1 MNWRDVA
8 SLISLV
14 ETQDDFG
21 GIVIDGTPRSVF
33 VNQKSIR
40 QSEFYQ
46 AMAQGLKPEIMF
58 EIRAIDYAGEEKLSY
73 SNKAYKIVRTFSK
86 DGEILELVCIS
97 WG

>member
-1 MNWRDVA
+1 MMWRDVA
-8 SLISLV
+8 SLVALV
-14 ETQDDFG
+14 ETQDDYG
-21 GIVIDGTPRSVF
+21 GIVVNGTPRLVY

-58 EIRAIDYAGEEKLSY
+58 EIRAMDYAGEEKIIFES
-73 SNKAYKIVRTFSK
+73 KDYKIVRTYSK
-86 DGEILELVCIS
+86 NGEILELICIS